1 MITANNLN
9 KEYRIGT
16 NNIVK
21 ALNDCSL
28 EIKDGEIVFI
38 VGKSG
43 SGKSTLLHILG
54 GLDKPTSG
62 SVKYDGKVIS
72 SLSENVLSVFRRN
85 NIGYIFQEYNLI
97 PELTAEENIKYPVLL
112 QRKNPNMNLF
122 DYLVET
128 LELKDRVRHLPSQ
141 LSGGQQQRVAIA
153 RALMTDPR
161 VVLCDEPTGNLDSH
175 SSEMVQNILFT
186 LNQDLK
192 KTIVIVTH
200 DNEFSEKGGR
210 IIEIRDGRVV

>member
-54 GLDKPTSG
+54 ELDKPTSV
-62 SVKYDGKVIS
+62 SVKYNGKVIS

-85 NIGYIFQEYNLI
+85 NIGYIFQKYNLI

-122 DYLVET
+122 DYLIET
-128 LELKDRVRHLPSQ
+128 LELRDRVHHLPSQ

-153 RALMTDPR
+153 RALMTDPS
-161 VVLCDEPTGNLDSH
+161 VVLCDEATGNLDSH
-175 SSEMVQNILFT
+175 SSEMVQDILFT
-186 LNQDLK
+186 LNRDLK
-192 KTIVIVTH
+192 KQ
-200 DNEFSEKGGR
+200 
-210 IIEIRDGRVV
+210 

>member
-112 QRKNPNMNLF
+112 QRKNPNMSLF

-128 LELKDRVRHLPSQ
+128 LELRDRVHHLPSQ

-175 SSEMVQNILFT
+175 SSEMVQDILFT
-186 LNQDLK
+186 LNRDLK